1 MRRMRLAHPGRLSL
15 RVRVLI
21 IATALVA
28 VALLVSET
36 VVVGS
41 LRGYLTDQVDR
52 QLEQAARGLAFRPPE
67 AQGEQRPG
75 PSGNRPHAPGVL
87 PSRIVAE
94 YLAPDGT
101 TSQRLRTG
109 AEQEFRPSLPH
120 LDTAAVQVRGNR
132 AFETDSVS
140 GETRWRVLAV
150 PLRGGEG
157 SVVLA
162 EPLDDVHAT
171 VDRMRSVCLVIG
183 TTCLAVLAAAGWFA
197 LRGGL
202 RPLRRIE
209 ETAAAIAAGDLSHR
223 VPVVAPGTEIGR
235 LSASLNGML
244 AQIETAFAA
253 RAESETRMRRFVAD
267 AGHELRTPL
276 ASVRGFAELYRMG
289 ALTDPAE
296 VARTMRRIE
305 DEALR
310 MGGLVEDL
318 LQLAR
323 LDEQRP
329 LCSEPVDLRILSADA
344 VHDIK
349 TLAPDRPVTL
359 TGLDGGPARPVTVS
373 GDEAR
378 LRQVVANLVS
388 NALTHTPAGTAIRI
402 AVGHAGPVGTPCAAL
417 EVADAGPGLTL
428 ADAQRVFERFYRVDS
443 SRSRAAGGGS
453 GLGLAIV
460 AALVNAHAGRV
471 EVRTAPGEGASFR
484 VLLPVPEY
492 GHPAPSTRTTLG
504 RADGPRS

>member
-1 MRRMRLAHPGRLSL
+1 MRVPHSRRLSL
-15 RVRVLI
+15 RVPHPRRLSLRARVLI
-21 IATALVA
+21 IAMALVA

-52 QLEQAARGLAFRPPE
+52 QLEQAARGMAFRSPE
-67 AQGEQRPG
+67 ATPGDQHGVGSTGGTRP
-75 PSGNRPHAPGVL
+75 RTPGVL

-94 YLAPDGT
+94 YLTPTGESRQRVRSPGT
-101 TSQRLRTG
+101 EDELG
-109 AEQEFRPSLPH
+109 PH
-120 LDTAAVQVRGNR
+120 LPPLDAASVARYGRR
-132 AFETDSVS
+132 AFETGSVE
-140 GETRWRVLAV
+140 GDARWRVLAV
-150 PLRGGEG
+150 PLSNGEG
-157 SVVLA
+157 AVVLA
-162 EPLDDVHAT
+162 QRLDDVAAT
-171 VDRMRSVCLVIG
+171 VDRMRVVCQGIG
-183 TTCLAVLAAAGWFA
+183 LTCLAVLAVAGWFA

-209 ETAAAIAAGDLSHR
+209 ETAAAIAGGDLSHR
-223 VPVVAPGTEIGR
+223 VPSAPPGTEIGR
-235 LSASLNGML
+235 LSSSINGML

-253 RAESETRMRRFVAD
+253 RAQSETRMRRFVAD

-296 VARTMRRIE
+296 VVRTMRRIE
-305 DEALR
+305 DEAIR

-329 LCSEPVDLRILSADA
+329 PRSTVVDLRILAADA

-349 TLAPDRPVTL
+349 MLAPDRTVGL
-359 TGLDGGPARPVTVS
+359 TGLDGLAAHPVTVS

-402 AVGHAGPVGTPCAAL
+402 AVGHTGGPDPHAVL
-417 EVADAGPGLTL
+417 EVADEGPGL
-428 ADAQRVFERFYRVDS
+428 DAAHAERVFERFYRVDS

-460 AALVNAHAGRV
+460 AALVDAHDGRV
-471 EVRTAPGEGASFR
+471 DVRTAPGEGARFR
-484 VLLPVPEY
+484 VLLPT
-492 GHPAPSTRTTLG
+492 PSG
-504 RADGPRS
+504 

>member
-1 MRRMRLAHPGRLSL
+1 MRVPHPGRSSL

-21 IATALVA
+21 IAMALVA

-52 QLEQAARGLAFRPPE
+52 QLDQAARGLSFRPPE
-67 AQGEQRPG
+67 AAGEQHGGPG
-75 PSGNRPHAPGVL
+75 GGSRARAPGVL

-94 YLAPDGT
+94 YLYPDGAT
-101 TSQRLRTG
+101 RQRLRSPGAEEELGPRLPPLDADAVARLGRHPFETG
-109 AEQEFRPSLPH
+109 AL
-120 LDTAAVQVRGNR
+120 TGAA
-132 AFETDSVS
+132 
-140 GETRWRVLAV
+140 RWRVLAV
-150 PLRGGEG
+150 PLVNGEG
-157 SVVLA
+157 TVVLA
-162 EPLDDVHAT
+162 QPLDDVDAT
-171 VDRMRSVCLVIG
+171 VDRMRTVCLVIG
-183 TTCLAVLAAAGWFA
+183 LTCLAVLAAAGWFA

-202 RPLRRIE
+202 RPLGRIE

-223 VPVVAPGTEIGR
+223 VPVPAPGTEIGR
-235 LSASLNGML
+235 LSASINGML

-305 DEALR
+305 DEAIR

-329 LCSEPVDLRILSADA
+329 LCNEPVDLRILAADA

-349 TLAPDRPVTL
+349 TLAPDRAVTL
-359 TGLDGGPARPVTVS
+359 TGLDGGPAHPVTVS
-373 GDEAR
+373 GDESR

-388 NALTHTPAGTAIRI
+388 NALTHTPPDTAIRI
-402 AVGHAGPVGTPCAAL
+402 AVGRTAAPGDAYAAL
-417 EVADAGPGLTL
+417 EVTDAGPGLAP

-460 AALVNAHAGRV
+460 AALVDAHDGRV
-471 EVRTAPGEGASFR
+471 EIHTTPGTGATFR
-484 VLLPVPEY
+484 VLLPWT
-492 GHPAPSTRTTLG
+492 GQPAQ
-504 RADGPRS
+504 

>member
-1 MRRMRLAHPGRLSL
+1 MRLPHPSRSSL
-15 RVRVLI
+15 RVRVLV
-21 IATALVA
+21 IAMTLVA
-28 VALLVSET
+28 VALLVSQT

-52 QLEQAARGLAFRPPE
+52 QLHQAARGMAYRPPE
-67 AQGEQRPG
+67 PPGEPRGNGPPPG
-75 PSGNRPHAPGVL
+75 GRGRAFGVL

-94 YLAPDGT
+94 YLNPDGT
-101 TSQRLRTG
+101 TRQRVRSPG
-109 AEQEFRPSLPH
+109 AEEELGPRLPRLDAVTVTALDRRP
-120 LDTAAVQVRGNR
+120 
-132 AFETDSVS
+132 FETDSVS
-140 GETRWRVLAV
+140 GDTRWRVLAV
-150 PLRGGEG
+150 PTAGGEG

-162 EPLDDVHAT
+162 QPLNDVRAA
-171 VDRMRSVCLVIG
+171 VDRMRTVCLLIG
-183 TTCLAVLAAAGWFA
+183 LTCLTVLAAAGWFA

-223 VPVVAPGTEIGR
+223 VPVPAPGTEIGR
-235 LSASLNGML
+235 LSTSINGML

-305 DEALR
+305 DEAIR

-329 LCSEPVDLRILSADA
+329 LCNEPVDLRILAADA

-349 TLAPDRPVTL
+349 TLAPDRAVTL
-359 TGLDGGPARPVTVS
+359 TGLDGGPAHPVTVF
-373 GDEAR
+373 GDESR

-388 NALTHTPAGTAIRI
+388 NALTHTPAGTTIRI
-402 AVGHAGPVGTPCAAL
+402 AVGRTGPPDRCAAF
-417 EVADAGPGLTL
+417 EVADAGPGLTP
-428 ADAQRVFERFYRVDS
+428 AHAQRVFERFYRVDS

-460 AALVNAHAGRV
+460 AALVNAHGGRV
-471 EVRTAPGEGASFR
+471 EVRTAPGEGAAFR
-484 VLLPVPEY
+484 VLLPEP
-492 GHPAPSTRTTLG
+492 GPAARLP
-504 RADGPRS
+504 A

>member
-1 MRRMRLAHPGRLSL
+1 MRVPHPGRLSL

-21 IATALVA
+21 IAMALVT

-52 QLEQAARGLAFRPPE
+52 QLEQAARGMAFRPPE
-67 AQGEQRPG
+67 ATTAGEQR
-75 PSGNRPHAPGVL
+75 GNTASNGGRPRTPGVL

-94 YLAPDGT
+94 YLTPTGE
-101 TSQRLRTG
+101 SRQRLRSPG
-109 AEQEFRPSLPH
+109 AEDELGPRLPT
-120 LDTAAVQVRGNR
+120 LDTASVARYGRR
-132 AFETDSVS
+132 AFETGSVE
-140 GETRWRVLAV
+140 GQARWRVLAV
-150 PLRGGEG
+150 PLQGGDG
-157 SVVLA
+157 AVVLA
-162 EPLDDVHAT
+162 QPLADVTAT
-171 VDRMRSVCLVIG
+171 VDRMRVVCLVIG
-183 TTCLAVLAAAGWFA
+183 LTCLAVLAVAGWFA

-223 VPVVAPGTEIGR
+223 VPSAAPGTEIGR
-235 LSASLNGML
+235 LSSSINGML
-244 AQIETAFAA
+244 AQIETGFAA

-296 VARTMRRIE
+296 VTRTMRRIE
-305 DEALR
+305 DEAIR

-329 LCSEPVDLRILSADA
+329 PRSAELDLRILAADA
-344 VHDIK
+344 VHDVK
-349 TLAPDRPVTL
+349 MLAPDRAVTL
-359 TGLDGGPARPVTVS
+359 TGLDGGVAHPVTVS

-388 NALTHTPAGTAIRI
+388 NALTHTPTGTAIRI
-402 AVGHAGPVGTPCAAL
+402 AVGRVGGPDPHAVL
-417 EVADAGPGLTL
+417 EVADEGPGL
-428 ADAQRVFERFYRVDS
+428 DAAHAERVFERFHRVDS

-460 AALVNAHAGRV
+460 AALIGAHGGRV
-471 EVRTAPGEGASFR
+471 DVRTAPGEGACFR
-484 VLLPVPEY
+484 VLLPTPV
-492 GHPAPSTRTTLG
+492 G
-504 RADGPRS
+504 